1 MKQKV
6 GSGDMYYVFNKT
18 SIGYS
23 HLNKNK
29 PCQDFSASYKDNER
43 IIITCCDGHGGAQY
57 VRSQV
62 GSRLASDAVISVF
75 KSIDKSFFK
84 KSKGDS
90 LQDKIKL
97 LVLCEYNKLIEEE
110 IAHKPIRKKELEGLK
125 EEQIDALRFNPSK
138 AYGTTLSGAMIYKNK
153 LIVVSIGDTEALGVR
168 RGNLIKIFDNS
179 NDPAGNVTYSMCQE
193 DAYKYLRVSILD
205 AKDLDAVFLCTDG
218 MSSPYQTY
226 DNFTSSFLK
235 PTMKNLIV
243 KKNTYE
249 VEKKVISL
257 ASKLGVGDDV
267 SLSFIMNDQSRI
279 RYYR

>member
-18 SIGYS
+18 SIGYA

-125 EEQIDALRFNPSK
+125 EEQIDALRFNPAK
-138 AYGTTLSGAMIYKNK
+138 AYGTTLSGAMIYRNK

-193 DAYKYLRVSILD
+193 DAYKYLRVAILD

-279 RYYR
+279 RYYQ

>member
-1 MKQKV
+1 
-6 GSGDMYYVFNKT
+6 MYYVFNKT
-18 SIGYS
+18 SIGYA

-125 EEQIDALRFNPSK
+125 EEQIDALRFNPAK
-138 AYGTTLSGAMIYKNK
+138 AYGTTLSGAMIYRNK

-193 DAYKYLRVSILD
+193 DAYKYLRVAILD

-279 RYYR
+279 RYYQ